1 MKDILDQLKSER
13 AEVGVQTLG
22 GELISVVRIREVGDE
37 VVILGY
43 SDEDKTFFVPI
54 HAIAFVKRMQQSD
67 VERTVHLVSGNDGCC
82 AVHFPARDLPQ
93 K

>member
-1 MKDILDQLKSER
+1 MKDILDQLKTEG

-54 HAIAFVKRMQQSD
+54 DAISYVKRM
-67 VERTVHLVSGNDGCC
+67 
-82 AVHFPARDLPQ
+82 
-93 K
+93 

>member
-1 MKDILDQLKSER
+1 MKETLDQLKAEG

-54 HAIAFVKRMQQSD
+54 HAISSVKRM
-67 VERTVHLVSGNDGCC
+67 
-82 AVHFPARDLPQ
+82 
-93 K
+93 

>member
-54 HAIAFVKRMQQSD
+54 HAIAFVKRM
-67 VERTVHLVSGNDGCC
+67 
-82 AVHFPARDLPQ
+82 
-93 K
+93 